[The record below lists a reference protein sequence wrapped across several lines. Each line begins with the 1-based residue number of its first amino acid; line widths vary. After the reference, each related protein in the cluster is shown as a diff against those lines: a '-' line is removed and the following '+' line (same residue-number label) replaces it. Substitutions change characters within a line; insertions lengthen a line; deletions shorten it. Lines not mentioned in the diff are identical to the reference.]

1 MRAQQWARFCLWY
14 HLAMADGPLNPQCE
28 LFCRYYTQNEKLFGN
43 ATHSYAEAYDY
54 KLDTL
59 STHAVY
65 EPAN

>member
-1 MRAQQWARFCLWY
+1 MGAFLLVVSFGNGRWSSKSTVRA
-14 HLAMADGPLNPQCE
+14 
-28 LFCRYYTQNEKLFGN
+28 FCRYYTQNEKLFGN